1 MITSKL
7 ISSAQFEAHSQKINS
22 ICFSNNNQFL
32 ASASKDKTIKVW
44 QLKQG
49 DFTTIAILKSDYA
62 TSIAFGRDNKTLISG
77 EKDSTIKL

>member
-1 MITSKL
+1 MITNRL